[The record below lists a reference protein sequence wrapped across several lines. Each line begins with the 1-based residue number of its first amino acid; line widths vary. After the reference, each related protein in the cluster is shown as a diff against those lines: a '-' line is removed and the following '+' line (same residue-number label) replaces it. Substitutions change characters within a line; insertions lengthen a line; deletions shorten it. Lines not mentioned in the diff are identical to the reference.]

1 MLNRCE
7 FIGHLGAAPE
17 VRYLDNGLKV
27 ASFSLA
33 VTKKGYIDKT
43 GNTVPDKTTWVNIVA
58 WRGLAEISEKFLGKG
73 SHVYV
78 AGELQSRSYEKDGV
92 TRYVTEIVAET
103 IEMLGK
109 KPEAATE
116 YTAPTQSTSV
126 ASTPNRDEST
136 DDLPF

>member
-33 VTKKGYIDKT
+33 VTTKGYTDKT

-78 AGELQSRSYEKDGV
+78 AGELQTRSYEKDGV
-92 TRYVTEIVAET
+92 TRYTTDIVAET

-109 KPEAATE
+109 KPEAEQAVSV
-116 YTAPTQSTSV
+116 QSEQVSD
-126 ASTPNRDEST
+126 SSPDDNPDE
-136 DDLPF
+136 LPF

>member
-33 VTKKGYIDKT
+33 VTKKGYTDKT

-78 AGELQSRSYEKDGV
+78 AGELQTRSYEKDGV
-92 TRYVTEIVAET
+92 TRYTTDIVAET

-109 KPEAATE
+109 KPEVE
-116 YTAPTQSTSV
+116 QMDSVQSEQVSD
-126 ASTPNRDEST
+126 SNPSDEEDT
-136 DDLPF
+136 LPF